1 MNAMDNSHFLF
12 QQGLQDTLYNAQ
24 EFLQAIPSASNPEPT
39 RFAFHCDG
47 ARIEIELKPNEVTD
61 PNDDDLVEEG
71 DCQVSSIRVYI
82 LPKYKRYTRSAVIAL
97 GYYEFT
103 LKPNT
108 SIGSDLTNLA
118 YKFILRSQADTSVT
132 SRRHSSDFFLR
143 VLANSTKTSHRH
155 EWKIFPNPAIAI
167 SHQTI
172 GRYTPVENE
181 RYMLNVIPSFHDFV
195 NNRDLPATSF
205 VSFKITDASL
215 CVIRA
220 RIDAARK
227 LITWERSRGQLA
239 LLEHSSADYS
249 LYDHYGNPDGWLDE
263 IETLVHQNTDT
274 SEHHRKVICKRDYHT
289 LVQIT
294 FDFMMEFKKDGD
306 RFFNQ
311 LQPQKSKEE
320 DSVDQR
326 ILKGEIEYSRNR
338 LRSVSKTGSLIQL
351 EIGHRVARTSINTQ
365 DHRTSSA
372 IAWYLKSEKGFKHY
386 DQESLVSFWR
396 ASERL
401 NSPSQAVILQAVR
414 TLNSLTTP
422 STSELTNF
430 DELLGDEILA
440 IKGLTFTSAP
450 LKTPMMIALAAQGIQ
465 QITIQQSK
473 HHRSI
478 KHPQNFYRM
487 DVRLSCDNS
496 LELTLTNKL
505 KGELTAFISAED
517 CINAGGYQEVLKQIC
532 LQLSNW
538 RQPMRLSVHQQ
549 LEMFASGPDSW
560 ISTTSRDN
568 FFTDPCRDLPPTS
581 LSDLNL
587 AYEHTASVVSE
598 ICRRNTQALDA
609 INIRYEKNTT
619 KSGWICQLEVAPN
632 ASSWFTKLLIDSI
645 GIKQVTIHNTS
656 KDKSLATVKFIRP
669 PNGTKR
675 LPKAKL
681 QQLCSRLLKSVAIA
695 APSSTT
701 QQPEDIRSSLED
713 YLTTLFYPA
722 VDDSVE

>member
-1 MNAMDNSHFLF
+1 MDNSHFLF
-12 QQGLQDTLYNAQ
+12 QQGLQDTLYDAQ
-24 EFLQAIPSASNPEPT
+24 EFLQAIPSASNSERT

-47 ARIEIELKPNEVTD
+47 ARIEIELKPIEPAD
-61 PNDDDLVEEG
+61 PSDSTSSDSG
-71 DCQVSSIRVYI
+71 DCEVASLRVYI
-82 LPKYKRYTRSAVIAL
+82 IPRYKRHTHSAITAL

-103 LKPNT
+103 INPNT
-108 SIGSDLTNLA
+108 RIGADLTDLA
-118 YKFILRSQADTSVT
+118 YKFIIRSQADNSVK
-132 SRRHSSDFFLR
+132 SRRDSSDFFLR
-143 VLANSTKTSHRH
+143 ILANSTKNAHRH

-167 SHQTI
+167 SYQAI
-172 GRYTPVENE
+172 GSYKPLENE
-181 RYMLNVIPSFHDFV
+181 RYMLNVIPPFHDFI
-195 NNRDLPATSF
+195 NNRDLPETSF
-205 VSFKITDASL
+205 VSFKNVDTSL

-220 RIDAARK
+220 RIDAAGK
-227 LITWERSRGQLA
+227 LIKWERHRGQLA
-239 LLEHSSADYS
+239 LLQHSSFDYS

-263 IETLVHQNTDT
+263 IERRVSQDTTASDYHQNAAT
-274 SEHHRKVICKRDYHT
+274 KRDYHS

-294 FDFMMEFKKDGD
+294 FDYMMEFKISGD
-306 RFFNQ
+306 LFFDK
-311 LQPQKSKEE
+311 LLRRYSKVD
-320 DSVDQR
+320 DSVDKSIQ
-326 ILKGEIEYSRNR
+326 KGELEYSRNR
-338 LRSVSKTGSLIQL
+338 LKSRSGTGSLIQL
-351 EIGHRVARTSINTQ
+351 EIGNRVARASINCQ
-365 DHRTSSA
+365 DHRTSST
-372 IAWYLKSEKGFKHY
+372 IAWYLKSAKGFKHD
-386 DQESLVSFWR
+386 DQNTLVSFWK

-401 NSPSQAVILQAVR
+401 NSPSQAIILQAVK
-414 TLNSLTTP
+414 TLNSLAEP

-430 DELLGDEILA
+430 DDLLGDEILA
-440 IKGLTFTSAP
+440 IKGLKFSSAA
-450 LKTPMMIALAAQGIQ
+450 LKTPMMIAQAAQGIQ

-496 LELTLTNKL
+496 LELTLTNKM

-517 CINAGGYQEVLKQIC
+517 CINAGGYQEVLKTIC
-532 LQLSNW
+532 QQLSNW
-538 RQPMRLSVHQQ
+538 RYPMRVSVHEK
-549 LEMFASGPDSW
+549 LELFASGPDSW

-568 FFTDPCRDLPPTS
+568 AFSDPCTDIPPS
-581 LSDLNL
+581 HLLDLNL
-587 AYEHTASVVSE
+587 AYENTAFVIRE
-598 ICRRNTQALDA
+598 LCRRNTQALDA

-619 KSGWICQLEVAPN
+619 KSGWICQLEVVPN

-656 KDKSLATVKFIRP
+656 KDKSQATVKFIRP